1 LEPEESYE
9 EETDVEEL
17 ESVVPGNPGEPT
29 PLTHKFK
36 SATVSIFKSVK
47 SGRHREMETVINQ
60 MPIRPQ
66 HPKQTW
72 KFTWRDIG
80 NTVPESHIN
89 NIMEIHFDE
98 LRTFM
103 QQAFTRAPA
112 HFPLDDLPY
121 IIEPDSPASVASSA
135 LSGVPDDVYHG
146 PGYPPLNDTPP
157 APESVQRK
165 QAKTY
170 VSV

>member
-47 SGRHREMETVINQ
+47 SGRHREMETVI

-66 HPKQTW
+66 HPTQTW
-72 KFTWRDIG
+72 KFTWRDIE
-80 NTVPESHIN
+80 NTVPESHVN

-103 QQAFTRAPA
+103 CCT
-112 HFPLDDLPY
+112 
-121 IIEPDSPASVASSA
+121 V
-135 LSGVPDDVYHG
+135 SGV
-146 PGYPPLNDTPP
+146 LC
-157 APESVQRK
+157 PESL
-165 QAKTY
+165 Y
-170 VSV
+170 